1 MVIEVKMFKNAFI
14 HYFLGGGEFL
24 SKINPGSNFN
34 EDNDVQTARPGG
46 LQDTEIIEPVI
57 GDDGKLHCP
66 LCSGIFKSREA
77 YISHALSKHHAMEQA
92 EESMEKDTGTME
104 MGKENMEQAKES
116 MEKGT
121 ETMEMSKEN
130 MEQNKD
136 DARAYLAPVPYDHGF
151 HFFTEVGRYTGE
163 TAISLATFARD
174 VEVAP
179 IESINFHFG
188 RADFQ
193 KWIAETIGDA
203 ELAEAIE
210 KVEKNLAGEPL
221 RLRLLEI
228 INAHVKELESQV

>member
-1 MVIEVKMFKNAFI
+1 
-14 HYFLGGGEFL
+14 
-24 SKINPGSNFN
+24 
-34 EDNDVQTARPGG
+34 
-46 LQDTEIIEPVI
+46 
-57 GDDGKLHCP
+57 
-66 LCSGIFKSREA
+66 
-77 YISHALSKHHAMEQA
+77 MEQA

-179 IESINFHFG
+179 IESINFHFA

>member
-1 MVIEVKMFKNAFI
+1 M
-14 HYFLGGGEFL
+14 

-46 LQDTEIIEPVI
+46 LQDTDIIEPVI

-77 YISHALSKHHAMEQA
+77 YISHALSKHHTMEQA

-104 MGKENMEQAKES
+104 MGKENMEQGKES

-121 ETMEMSKEN
+121 ESMEMSKEN
-130 MEQNKD
+130 MKQNKD
-136 DARAYLAPVPYDHGF
+136 DARAYLAPVPYDVGF

-193 KWIAETIGDA
+193 KWIAETIGDT
-203 ELAEAIE
+203 ELAAAIE

-228 INAHVKELESQV
+228 INAHVKGLESQV

>member
-1 MVIEVKMFKNAFI
+1 MFKNVFI
-14 HYFLGGGEFL
+14 LYFLSGGEFL

-46 LQDTEIIEPVI
+46 LQDTDIIEPVI

-77 YISHALSKHHAMEQA
+77 YISHALSKHHTMEQA

-104 MGKENMEQAKES
+104 MGKENMEQGKES

-121 ETMEMSKEN
+121 ESMEMSKEN
-130 MEQNKD
+130 MKQNKD
-136 DARAYLAPVPYDHGF
+136 DARAYLAPVPYDVGF

-193 KWIAETIGDA
+193 KWIAETIGDT
-203 ELAEAIE
+203 ELAAAIE

-228 INAHVKELESQV
+228 INAHVKGLESQV

>member
-1 MVIEVKMFKNAFI
+1 
-14 HYFLGGGEFL
+14 
-24 SKINPGSNFN
+24 
-34 EDNDVQTARPGG
+34 
-46 LQDTEIIEPVI
+46 
-57 GDDGKLHCP
+57 
-66 LCSGIFKSREA
+66 
-77 YISHALSKHHAMEQA
+77 
-92 EESMEKDTGTME
+92 
-104 MGKENMEQAKES
+104 MGKENMEQ

-179 IESINFHFG
+179 IESIDFHFG

-193 KWIAETIGDA
+193 KWIAETIGDT
-203 ELAEAIE
+203 ELAAAIE

-221 RLRLLEI
+221 RLRLLAI
-228 INAHVKELESQV
+228 INAHVKELENQV